1 MGTHSIALVR
11 ILRRHAYLMTGTRMA
26 GDEIVARAFSGE
38 GRSLLRDGGLVP
50 TLRTL
55 YRCLPRRA
63 LSGGD
68 AALAGLRRLPFL
80 NRGAVILT
88 VIQNLSLLEA
98 GYVLGIPADC
108 VPDLVSV
115 GRDLIGLAQA
125 VVEPSAAPPASPPPA
140 A

>member
-1 MGTHSIALVR
+1 MGTHSVALVR

-26 GDEIVARAFSGE
+26 GDEIVVRAFGGE
-38 GRSLLRDGGLVP
+38 ERSLLRDGGLTP
-50 TLRTL
+50 ALRTL
-55 YRCLPRRA
+55 YRVLPRRA

-80 NRGAVILT
+80 NRGAVILI

-98 GYVLGIPADC
+98 GYVLGVPADC

-115 GRDLIGLAQA
+115 GRELVGLAQA
-125 VVEPSAAPPASPPPA
+125 AVTPPAAPPAPPPLA
-140 A
+140 